1 MVGLLVCSVSRGA
14 RADGG
19 ALAPDGVVEDCDQS
33 TIGEPDTVEVV
44 VPCGLVDSGALGPDC
59 RDAAFYVVN
68 HQGTLLCRVDV
79 AVLGVNTHSSSVS
92 DGPPAHAPQPSSALA
107 PAIAVTVDL
116 QVLPPRIDDVAPA
129 VGPQGIGAGVDIDTS
144 RPRPS

>member
-1 MVGLLVCSVSRGA
+1 MVGLLVCSVAMGA
-14 RADGG
+14 RADSGDVEH
-19 ALAPDGVVEDCDQS
+19 DGVEDCDQS
-33 TIGEPDTVEVV
+33 TVIEPDTVEVV

-79 AVLGVNTHSSSVS
+79 SVLGVNTHSSSVS

-107 PAIAVTVDL
+107 PAIAVTIDL
-116 QVLPPRIDDVAPA
+116 QVLPARIDDVAHA
-129 VGPQGIGAGVDIDTS
+129 VGPHGIGAGIDIDTS